1 MKKIYSI
8 LMLAMALFSLT
19 GCEKELMDY
28 EGKDCLYFDVR
39 RGASWIDPDLWAHWN
54 YSEVTFGNIL
64 SNDTTIAVKISATGT
79 AKDFDR
85 AFQVIV
91 TKDSTD
97 LQEGVEYE
105 PLKPEYTIKAG

>member
-8 LMLAMALFSLT
+8 LMLTMALFSLT

-39 RGASWIDPDLWAHWN
+39 RGASWIEPDLWAHWN

-64 SNDTTIAVKISATGT
+64 SNDTTIAASLGIAFVYSLLSEHEARNAIITS
-79 AKDFDR
+79 R
-85 AFQVIV
+85 ANPQIV
-91 TKDSTD
+91 F
-97 LQEGVEYE
+97 LIRLFLV
-105 PLKPEYTIKAG
+105 

>member
-8 LMLAMALFSLT
+8 LMLTMALFSLT

-64 SNDTTIAVKISATGT
+64 SNDTTIAVKILTILSFTGKRNFLACSWNWPGNWT
-79 AKDFDR
+79 C
-85 AFQVIV
+85 
-91 TKDSTD
+91 
-97 LQEGVEYE
+97 L
-105 PLKPEYTIKAG
+105 L